1 MIEFKNILR
10 MIENQF
16 NEIIHSGDCV
26 YKGFHVSVAEEQDF
40 NRIKCQDDTNHI
52 YIVVKFLAADINYGQ
67 VLLPI
72 TITAVSE
79 DRKLDVCKR
88 LLFEFADRNNM
99 KIDENSTIKQ
109 FYTSPQVMSNFEEIY
124 DGYRSL
130 LYLSGVFTINENANP
145 YEFYYV
151 ESKVSKKSSYIG
163 ISNVSYN
170 ANLLY
175 NKLESLKIPFN
186 GFHIIKYEKTSGT
199 TATWRYL
206 YKQNLEDSDEK
217 ALYKHDILKLISYGI
232 SFEGTPNFSDTI
244 VIVGV
249 KEHIENLNNQFD
261 FTIQHDSQ
269 LFFNSNN
276 NVISTPKSKVRVI
289 SISTFLL
296 DTKFI
301 NKATSIS
308 LDLLDE
314 KTEFWIFK
322 EYKNGLKNN
331 YRYKLAGYSEK
342 GAIGE
347 FPLVSISL
355 TM

>member
-99 KIDENSTIKQ
+99 RIDENSTIKQ

-145 YEFYYV
+145 YEFYYWDFS
-151 ESKVSKKSSYIG
+151 EYDCQPE
-163 ISNVSYN
+163 
-170 ANLLY
+170 NLKTNIYDY
-175 NKLESLKIPFN
+175 NKLLQKIISKDLLKYGNILFIKFDGEGWGIWCEKELEEG
-186 GFHIIKYEKTSGT
+186 GFDE
-199 TATWRYL
+199 YL
-206 YKQNLEDSDEK
+206 EN
-217 ALYKHDILKLISYGI
+217 DISIEEYGI
-232 SFEGTPNFSDTI
+232 YVEEPEEKDSNFIAVGFEFSR
-244 VIVGV
+244 
-249 KEHIENLNNQFD
+249 EHIENLNNQFD

-289 SISTFLL
+289 SLSTFLL

-314 KTEFWIFK
+314 KTTFLISK
-322 EYKNGLKNN
+322 EYKNGLKNSYN
-331 YRYKLAGYSEK
+331 YKLAGYSEK

>member
-16 NEIIHSGDCV
+16 NEIIHGGDCV

-151 ESKVSKKSSYIG
+151 FSE
-163 ISNVSYN
+163 IS
-170 ANLLY
+170 
-175 NKLESLKIPFN
+175 
-186 GFHIIKYEKTSGT
+186 
-199 TATWRYL
+199 
-206 YKQNLEDSDEK
+206 EDSKYNDISDVVYQE
-217 ALYKHDILKLISYGI
+217 DILFDKLTSLNIPLVGIHIFRNIESNKWNYAYKKDHSSQEEYLQTRINLKSYGL
-232 SFEGTPNFSDTI
+232 SYVGEAGGYNTI
-244 VIVGV
+244 IINVK

-301 NKATSIS
+301 NKAISIS

-314 KTEFWIFK
+314 KTTFLISK
-322 EYKNGLKNN
+322 EYKNGLKNSYN
-331 YRYKLAGYSEK
+331 YKLAGYSEK